1 LKFEDIVIINQVKG
15 VYQTKNPVMRAHRN
29 LSLDLLEGFL
39 EYDLS
44 IVPKEKDKITD
55 MLDTSA
61 LVFKIPIFPRKIYEI
76 EVNHRLI
83 VHDNVKH
90 WQGSDDD
97 KQVERF
103 LLMSDK
109 FAKKNIDKECFY
121 DEDES
126 ADAYSNHDTFQNHIV
141 GRDIIKLNNNI
152 VSKGFVSLEKLFD
165 KNYVAKNP
173 KITSSKEDVE
183 DCNVRTKEN
192 LKIVNLSKTLSP

>member
-1 LKFEDIVIINQVKG
+1 
-15 VYQTKNPVMRAHRN
+15 MRAYRN

-55 MLDTSA
+55 MLATSA

-83 VHDNVKH
+83 VLDNVKH

-109 FAKKNIDKECFY
+109 FANKNIDKECCC

-126 ADAYSNHDTFQNHIV
+126 ADACSNHDPFQNHIV
-141 GRDIIKLNNNI
+141 GRDIIKLKNNI

-165 KNYVAKNP
+165 KNDVAKNP

-183 DCNVRTKEN
+183 DCNVGTKEN